1 MAKTKFIIM
10 DDAVMDSIV
19 SSVMELQNK
28 ENTNLPLYEKRLRD
42 TEIGIQN
49 MISSSRFSSGVTLN
63 LMNCVF
69 LGGPFF

>member
-19 SSVMELQNK
+19 SSLMELQNK

-49 MISSSRFSSGVTLN
+49 MLT
-63 LMNCVF
+63 
-69 LGGPFF
+69 PFRQVS

>member
-10 DDAVMDSIV
+10 ADAVMDSIV

-49 MISSSRFSSGVTLN
+49 MLT
-63 LMNCVF
+63 
-69 LGGPFF
+69 PFRQVS